1 MHSPDDNNFIGN
13 QDDEQE
19 AVDLN
24 EVVESQPVVDFALQH
39 SQKSASKHKQASQ
52 AAADL
57 VLS

>member
-1 MHSPDDNNFIGN
+1 VIDEEDMHKAL
-13 QDDEQE
+13 QEDEE
-19 AVDLN
+19 ADA
-24 EVVESQPVVDFALQH
+24 EEQPVVDFALQH